1 MNQQVPQ
8 PGWGA
13 QPTGQQFPPQQH
25 AGFAAAP
32 PAGFGGPPPQQF
44 QQPAQG
50 PGGYATTAP
59 PTQVIQP
66 TQATSPPPQQPSQP
80 AQRQL
85 FPTEPPAPQVPPSQ
99 VPVQSSGPTA
109 PVQPPQQ
116 PAVSEAAASTPQAT
130 APQATATQAVE
141 NPTIQTMLRSFA
153 KQPGCERYSG
163 DAEKVKLLEQY
174 LWCRQLMPGLTFE
187 VFLGLFATVADFD
200 EENAKHPADAIKK
213 FLPRL
218 KKAADAQNTHHW
230 SSKEVV
236 DYVAL
241 YVDMIRLAE
250 QQGEP
255 IPMTLNQFLTSQ
267 AILEPFHQGA
277 FKEEPAPKAAKAATP
292 KAAAGPRTQEK
303 VRPTAAGQRVIYSNS
318 TGRQFR
324 GVLTNY
330 WQDPQ
335 SNHVFCD
342 FQADSGEEFKGIGLA
357 SFEMCS
363 DPAPNPPQTNEGHPL
378 PELDRGKYTIPK
390 AQFPS
395 MLTALAMDVPLGT
408 VAIGDNIYSFNHQF
422 KTGHVAVIDVVNGET
437 GPYVDARLCL
447 NSPQNVL
454 FEVNPPRKNIEGI
467 YTFEIPEGSFS
478 LEVVGN
484 K

>member
-1 MNQQVPQ
+1 MNQQVP
-8 PGWGA
+8 PAGWGA
-13 QPTGQQFPPQQH
+13 QPAGQQFPTQQH

-32 PAGFGGPPPQQF
+32 PAGFGGQQPQQPQQPPQQP
-44 QQPAQG
+44 QQG
-50 PGGYATTAP
+50 PGGYTTMAP

-66 TQATSPPPQQPSQP
+66 TPAAAAQPAPSTQPP

-85 FPTEPPAPQVPPSQ
+85 FPTEQP
-99 VPVQSSGPTA
+99 PVQQD
-109 PVQPPQQ
+109 VQPPAGM
-116 PAVSEAAASTPQAT
+116 PPEAAQVAAPVTTGT
-130 APQATATQAVE
+130 APAEQAGANPSIQA
-141 NPTIQTMLRSFA
+141 MLRTFA

-174 LWCRQLMPGLTFE
+174 LWCRQLVPGLTFE
-187 VFLGLFATVADFD
+187 VFLGLFAVVADFD
-200 EENAKHPADAIKK
+200 DDNAKHPADAIKK

-218 KKAADAQNTHHW
+218 KKAADAQGTHHW

-236 DYVAL
+236 DFVAL
-241 YVDMIRLAE
+241 YVDMIREAE
-250 QQGEP
+250 QQNVP
-255 IPMTLNQFLTSQ
+255 IPMTFNQFLVSKN
-267 AILEPFHQGA
+267 LLDLFHAGT
-277 FKEEPAPKAAKAATP
+277 FKEEPAPKAP
-292 KAAAGPRTQEK
+292 KATAPKTAAGPRMQEK

-330 WQDPQ
+330 WQDQ
-335 SNHVFCD
+335 QTNHVFCD
-342 FQADSGEEFKGIGLA
+342 FQADSGEEFKGIGLS

-378 PELDRGKYTIPK
+378 PELDRAKYTIPK

-395 MLTALAMDVPLGT
+395 MLTALEMTVPLGT